1 MLLRIIAILPIFSI
15 LLAPALGAGRTFPY
29 KAYVTA
35 EDVYVRSG
43 PGKSYY
49 PTDKLKMGQ
58 EVEVY
63 RHDPGGWYAV
73 RPPKGSFSWVSS
85 RLLEIGKDGLATV
98 TGDRAAARVG
108 SRHGDVRDVV
118 QVRLDRGELVEV
130 LQSGRSAAGEQL
142 QRWCKIAP
150 PAGEFRW
157 IHGKFVDPDFP
168 VDGVRKTTGDHSPVV
183 QHSAAKSGR
192 IAAAPP
198 VPLEPAAP
206 VGSREG
212 AFSAVQEGGHSVR
225 SHAPLSR
232 DPAHPTPRH
241 VAVAASDR
249 GPSERSERVSPAVAM
264 RHISPEEFRAEVD
277 DLEMR
282 VSVMVLEEP
291 TVWEFDDLA
300 DRAEG
305 LLAEAETAVERGR
318 ARLLAGKITR
328 LADIKRRYDAVAS
341 TRRRVELARASTT
354 PHVRHAQEPLG
365 PAAER
370 EDRYDG
376 MGRLTRVVSPKVGA
390 PRYALVN
397 QQGGV
402 NCYVTPAPDVNLRA
416 YEGKR
421 IGVTGIS
428 GLMLEPRA
436 RHVAAKHVTLLDD
449 RRLR

>member
-1 MLLRIIAILPIFSI
+1 MHLRIAAILPIFAV

-63 RHDPGGWYAV
+63 RHDPGGWYAI
-73 RPPKGSFSWVSS
+73 RPPKGSFSWVSP
-85 RLLEIGKDGLATV
+85 RLVEIGKDGLATV
-98 TGDRAAARVG
+98 TGDRLAARVG
-108 SRHGDVRDVV
+108 SRHSDVRDVV

-130 LQSGRSAAGEQL
+130 LQSGRSATGEQL

-157 IHGKFVDPDFP
+157 VYGKFVDPDFP
-168 VDGVRKTTGDHSPVV
+168 VDGIRKTTGDHSPVV
-183 QHSAAKSGR
+183 QHSASGSGT
-192 IAAAPP
+192 IAAAAPATSDA
-198 VPLEPAAP
+198 AAP
-206 VGSREG
+206 VGSRAG
-212 AFSAVQEGGHSVR
+212 TPSAVRAAGHSVR
-225 SHAPLSR
+225 SAAPVSR
-232 DPAHPTPRH
+232 DSRH
-241 VAVAASDR
+241 TVVQGTAAAASDR
-249 GPSERSERVSPAVAM
+249 VCPAVAM

-282 VSVMVLEEP
+282 LSVMVVEEP

-354 PHVRHAQEPLG
+354 HLSHAPGQVS

-397 QQGGV
+397 EQGDV
-402 NCYVTPAPDVNLRA
+402 ACYLTPAPDVNLRR
-416 YEGKR
+416 YEGQR
-421 IGVTGIS
+421 VGVTGVT
-428 GLMLEPRA
+428 GLMLQPRA
-436 RHVAAKHVTLLDD
+436 KHVAAKHVTLLDD
-449 RRLR
+449 TRLR